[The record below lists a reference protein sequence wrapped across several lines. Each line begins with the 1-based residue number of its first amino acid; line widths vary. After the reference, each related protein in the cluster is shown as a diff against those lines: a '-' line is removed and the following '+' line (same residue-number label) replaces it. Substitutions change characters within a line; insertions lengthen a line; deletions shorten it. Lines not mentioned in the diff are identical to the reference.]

1 MTYTITI
8 KPSDV
13 YQTYT
18 AHVVQE
24 LIRLDPVV
32 DFRPPKISDRYIQSD
47 GEVDI
52 AYIDFKPHEPRFIL
66 SKNPVLSA
74 AWE

>member
-1 MTYTITI
+1 MTYTTTI

-24 LIRLDPVV
+24 LIRLDPPV
-32 DFRPPKISDRYIQSD
+32 DFRPPKISDRFIQSD
-47 GEVDI
+47 GEVGI
-52 AYIDFKPHEPRFIL
+52 ANKDFRSHEPRFIL

>member
-1 MTYTITI
+1 MTYTTTI

-13 YQTYT
+13 YQAYI

-24 LIRLDPVV
+24 LIRLDPPV
-32 DFRPPKISDRYIQSD
+32 DFRPPKISDRFVKSD

-52 AYIDFKPHEPRFIL
+52 AQRNYPVYEPRFIL